1 MSAAMYLGFAATAV
15 SVAAS
20 IPQTYRMIR
29 FRGDAHALL
38 GLSVWTP
45 TIVMVNEIMVFIY
58 GRSLHEVPLW
68 LPQVFAAPFHLF
80 VVLFILRSRW
90 ALRQA
95 RGQATVVPAFRSR
108 TAA

>member
-1 MSAAMYLGFAATAV
+1 MSAAMLLGFAATAV

-29 FRGDAHALL
+29 FRGDSHALM

-58 GRSLHEVPLW
+58 GRSLHEMPLW

-80 VVLFILRSRW
+80 VVVFILRSRL
-90 ALRQA
+90 ALHRTRSLA
-95 RGQATVVPAFRSR
+95 PAGAFRSR